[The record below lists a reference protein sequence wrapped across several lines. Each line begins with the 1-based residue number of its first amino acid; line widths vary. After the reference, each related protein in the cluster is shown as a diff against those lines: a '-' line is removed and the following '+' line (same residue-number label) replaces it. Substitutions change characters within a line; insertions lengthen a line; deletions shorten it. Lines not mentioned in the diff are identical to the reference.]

1 MNKYVKVGISL
12 LVGLGFLWFAFKD
25 VEFSEIVEASK
36 GASWGWFLPF
46 AALTL
51 FSHFIRAERWRMLFE
66 DKANLPHRST
76 LFTGVMFGYLTNIA
90 FPRLGE
96 ITRPVYVA
104 RQIDESNSK
113 LIGTVVLER
122 IVDVLSMLII
132 MVLVGIFLISDAEV
146 LSNLF
151 GTDVTD
157 PEVYFGL
164 MKAAALY
171 GGILLIGGFLIFFV
185 LNKLSSPENKLGQF
199 FAKLSEG
206 FKNFAQGVLAIKDLE
221 NWPLFIFHTALIWV
235 CYITMTYIPFF
246 MFDMTNVFDLS
257 YTDAIVL
264 TMVSAVGISIPTPG
278 GVGSYHIFIKLALLY
293 LYAVPEATGLAFATI
308 AHAATLVV
316 IVTVTP
322 VLLAVEKRLS
332 MGRESQR
339 ITNSE

>member
-1 MNKYVKVGISL
+1 MNNYLKVGISL
-12 LVGLGFLWFAFKD
+12 LFAAGFLWFAFKD
-25 VEFSEIVEASK
+25 VEFSEIVEASR

-66 DKANLPHRST
+66 DKQNLPPRST

-96 ITRPVYVA
+96 VTRPIYVA
-104 RQIDESNSK
+104 RQIDESNTK

-132 MVLVGIFLISDAEV
+132 LILTGIFLISDPEV

-151 GTDVTD
+151 GADVTD
-157 PEVYFGL
+157 PEIYVGFL
-164 MKAAALY
+164 KAVALY
-171 GGILLIGGFLIFFV
+171 GGGLTLAGVILFVV
-185 LNKLSSPENKLGQF
+185 LNKLSTAESKLGQF
-199 FAKLSEG
+199 FAKLNEG
-206 FKNFAQGVLAIKDLE
+206 FRNFVKGIMAIRQLE

-235 CYITMTYIPFF
+235 CYITMTYIPFY
-246 MFDMTNVFDLS
+246 MFDMTTVFDLS
-257 YTDAIVL
+257 YADAIVL

-293 LYAVPEATGLAFATI
+293 LYAVPEVTGLAYATI

-316 IVTVTP
+316 VVITSP
-322 VLLAVEKRLS
+322 ILLAVEKRLALS
-332 MGRESQR
+332 RQR
-339 ITNSE
+339 K